1 MKTFR
6 YRGNLYEVPTLNK
19 HIILPGRVLVLD
31 RWSLTDEQSRMS
43 RLHLSDVRPI
53 SATMTPD
60 EVARSLDGVIATP
73 IEMTAILD
81 YEVLW
86 DLRIR
91 LIHHSRKFVVS
102 NEAYEQGTR
111 YLYIPDAGFFE
122 ITGYLESMPVQLEL
136 GPLLSQAACGN
147 LSDVIAAVPLDEAID
162 FTM

>member
-1 MKTFR
+1 MTTFR

-31 RWSLTDEQSRMS
+31 RWSLTDDASRMS

-53 SATMTPD
+53 PATMTPD

-73 IEMTAILD
+73 IEMTAMLD

-86 DLRIR
+86 DLRI
-91 LIHHSRKFVVS
+91 LVHHHSRKFVVS

-122 ITGYLESMPVQLEL
+122 IITYLESMPVKLLL
-136 GPLLSQAACGN
+136 GPPLPKEACGD
-147 LSDVIAAVPLDEAID
+147 LSDVIAAVSVYDAID
-162 FTM
+162 FDR